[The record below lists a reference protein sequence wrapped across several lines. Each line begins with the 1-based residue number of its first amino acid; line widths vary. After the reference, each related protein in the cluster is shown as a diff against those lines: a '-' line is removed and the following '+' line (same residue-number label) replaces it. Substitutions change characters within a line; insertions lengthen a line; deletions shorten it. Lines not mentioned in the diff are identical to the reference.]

1 MANVDYP
8 HGLNA
13 VMSRS
18 QDTPRLTKYKATVTS
33 AIYRGGIVCLRTGGQ
48 VAALKTTGG
57 ANNVIGVANNY
68 VAAGTTP
75 AADCW
80 VYDDPDTVFELQ
92 SDGTTD
98 PGSTTAQAKIGA
110 TCPLINPAT
119 GLAGSGQSYTE
130 IDYSAISTGT
140 ADPLKIVGIYNIVG
154 NDPTLAHGRYLVT
167 LNKHLLEKR
176 KAI

>member
-18 QDTPRLTKYKATVTS
+18 HDTPRLTKYKATVTS
-33 AIYRGGIVCLRTGGQ
+33 AIFRGGIVCLRTGGQ
-48 VAALKTTGG
+48 VAALKTTTG

-68 VAAGTTP
+68 IPALTTP

-98 PGSTTAQAKIGA
+98 PGATTAQAKIGA
-110 TCPLINPAT
+110 TCPLASTLT
-119 GLAGSGQSYTE
+119 GVTASGQSVAE

-140 ADPLKIVGIYNIVG
+140 ADPLKIVGIYNMTG
-154 NDPTLAHGRYLVT
+154 NDPTLAHARYLVV

>member
-18 QDTPRLTKYKATVTS
+18 KDTPRLTKYKATVTS
-33 AIYRGGIVCLRTGGQ
+33 AIFRGGIVCLRTGGQ
-48 VAALKTTGG
+48 VAACKTTGG
-57 ANNVIGVANNY
+57 ADNIIGVAANY

-80 VYDDPDTVFELQ
+80 VYDDPDTVFEIQ

-110 TCPLINPAT
+110 TCPLVNPAT
-119 GLAGSGQSYTE
+119 GTIGTGRSNTE

-140 ADPLKIVGIYNIVG
+140 AAPLKIVGIYNIVG
-154 NDPTLAHGRYLVT
+154 NDAKLAHARYLVV